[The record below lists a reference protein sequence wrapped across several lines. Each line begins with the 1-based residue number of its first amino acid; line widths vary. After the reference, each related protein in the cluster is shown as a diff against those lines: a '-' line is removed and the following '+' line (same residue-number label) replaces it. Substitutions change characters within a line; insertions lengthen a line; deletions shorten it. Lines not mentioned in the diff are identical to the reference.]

1 MKNWIKPPLILVTL
15 SIAAAS
21 TYAMMQDKQNSSD
34 SQDSA
39 NVIVEQ
45 PAEMMPKVD
54 SQVNAAS
61 ASTDYAQTKQKLEN
75 VLGLKVLAIGDSPIP
90 NLAQVSTNQGLFYTG
105 ENGKYLVSGRIF
117 NVDAGMRNE
126 TDIKLSELRLEGV
139 SDFSDED
146 VIEFKAKDEKYV
158 INVFTDITCGYC
170 RKLHREI
177 DDYNDKGITVR
188 YLAYPRGG
196 LNTQTY
202 YDMVAV
208 WCADDKQ
215 SALTAA
221 KTGADVNGSTC
232 SNKVADEYAFGTRVG
247 VNGTPNIILPDG
259 SLVGGYMPADALL
272 QKLSQI

>member
-1 MKNWIKPPLILVTL
+1 MKNWIKPPVILVTL
-15 SIAAAS
+15 CVAAVSA
-21 TYAMMQDKQNSSD
+21 YAMMTDKESA
-34 SQDSA
+34 SA
-39 NVIVEQ
+39 NLDTAKVMVKDQ
-45 PAEMMPKVD
+45 ADTTPKVGSKLKAD
-54 SQVNAAS
+54 VGSP
-61 ASTDYAQTKQKLEN
+61 DYAKTKQKLES
-75 VLGLKVLAIGDSPIP
+75 VLGLKVLAIGDSPVP
-90 NLAQVSTNQGLFYTG
+90 NLAQVSTNQGLFYAS

-126 TDIKLSELRLEGV
+126 TDVKLAELRIEGI

-188 YLAYPRGG
+188 YLAFPRGG

-215 SALTAA
+215 GALTAA
-221 KTGADVNGSTC
+221 KTGADVDGSTC
-232 SNKVADEYAFGTRVG
+232 SNKVADEYAFGTRIG

-272 QKLSQI
+272 EKLSQI